1 MKRNDI
7 LLIIVLIIIS
17 MLPLTFKS
25 SYNDSAVIRIKGEVV
40 EKISLDKD
48 TTIKI
53 SNSNGYN
60 LIKVSKGT
68 ISIIEADCPD
78 KICVKSGKI
87 KKPGEIIACVPHN
100 LIIEI
105 GSN

>member
-1 MKRNDI
+1 
-7 LLIIVLIIIS
+7 
-17 MLPLTFKS
+17 MLPLIFS
-25 SYNDSAVIRIKGEVV
+25 SNDSKSATIKIEGKVIEN
-40 EKISLDKD
+40 ISLSNE

-60 LIKVSKGT
+60 LIKVSEGT

-78 KICVKSGKI
+78 KICIKSGKI
-87 KKPGEIIACVPHN
+87 KNSGEVIACVPHN

-105 GSN
+105 GSD